1 MAENTAT
8 LEQKKYLQSIVGTSD
23 PTNMNP
29 FDQSQPGLSGSGE
42 PEQAEKDLVDLPFR
56 FTQWQL
62 NQGNKAA
69 SGQWDRSA
77 TARSPY
83 QSGQLA
89 LEMEGIQGQLKNLPE
104 MNAAP
109 VPPTLPEIV
118 PEPQAASTSAS
129 SDNLNTNMRYG
140 LPLKEYQIPSNMI
153 LGSRNPIEAARS
165 FESKYKTPEE
175 RAAFGPTTAIQG
187 YDIDAIMKASG
198 WGGNLT
204 EQYQGEENKS
214 TQTMFNNLAILPST
228 FDPNLSNKDVQ
239 QNLVEGDFTF
249 NPGTVHP
256 AVGPEGSTYM
266 EQPSSEGMGISSGFY
281 MPNQNQ
287 SAESG
292 GGYTPVAAQT
302 EQWQESPEQMSQ
314 QFNFGKEGEAGTVG
328 QTGFGDF
335 ERQVQETIARE
346 IHNGSAISK
355 VAMKY
360 GMAATL
366 AVMAAMSGGAA
377 SAAFAPAAGA
387 AAGATAG
394 GTEAA
399 IGAGVAAGADVGMAP
414 AATGLAGT
422 MGMSSGA
429 LATTVN
435 NIASMIAKYGVTAAA
450 QAAGVPVDNPI
461 FQMAMSAAGGAYSG
475 ATGAPQGTTGT
486 TSPPIDIPESDFIRG
501 DINMGGLDSQQIS
514 SPADY
519 GMSEGMSTP
528 RNVFANDSGLI
539 QNIPVSNINYQDVGN
554 RTAQFGLKVGL
565 SEAQA
570 AQMEADQAGQPNAG
584 SQMTYDNEMT
594 AYNTALEEYNREV
607 ASYEAY
613 RQQLEE
619 RSAEVQRLM
628 GAYETDTG
636 NWASRQALTARQT
649 GIQQQIRESIAGNTA
664 YDTKAM
670 STGVQG
676 ALWK

>member
-1 MAENTAT
+1 
-8 LEQKKYLQSIVGTSD
+8 
-23 PTNMNP
+23 
-29 FDQSQPGLSGSGE
+29 
-42 PEQAEKDLVDLPFR
+42 
-56 FTQWQL
+56 
-62 NQGNKAA
+62 
-69 SGQWDRSA
+69 
-77 TARSPY
+77 
-83 QSGQLA
+83 
-89 LEMEGIQGQLKNLPE
+89 
-104 MNAAP
+104 
-109 VPPTLPEIV
+109 
-118 PEPQAASTSAS
+118 
-129 SDNLNTNMRYG
+129 MRYG

-266 EQPSSEGMGISSGFY
+266 EQPSSEGMGISSDFY

-461 FQMAMSAAGGAYSG
+461 FQMAMSAAGGAASG
-475 ATGAPQGTTGT
+475 ATGTTPATAPE
-486 TSPPIDIPESDFIRG
+486 PENTFGIRG
-501 DINMGGLDSQQIS
+501 IENAPVLGTDEFG
-514 SPADY
+514 
-519 GMSEGMSTP
+519 GMSEWPGAGSMTAP
-528 RNVFANDSGLI
+528 TDYSG
-539 QNIPVSNINYQDVGN
+539 VGGKA
-554 RTAQFGLKVGL
+554 AQFGMKIGMN
-565 SEAQA
+565 EAAIAQA
-570 AQMEADQAGQPNAG
+570 EADQAGQPNAG